1 MIFMTISKPIQIKPD
16 PCAKDEI
23 QSAKNQ
29 QNENLWENPLPAT
42 KAMKKA
48 IQQVKNKFNIDEVW
62 DGDFYL

>member
-1 MIFMTISKPIQIKPD
+1 MTISKPIQIKPD
-16 PCAKDEI
+16 LYANDEI
-23 QSAKNQ
+23 QSTKNQ
-29 QNENLWENPLPAT
+29 QKEDLWENPLPAT